1 MNQHHGEISHEVIDT
16 VCGTDKSNTS
26 LVEAPQST
34 MPNTMNNVATLG
46 GGAAMN
52 QIIKPQSTKIDLNYN
67 SRVVS
72 QAEQYNAD
80 GMENINSRTCLPQ
93 RRNMT

>member
-1 MNQHHGEISHEVIDT
+1 MNHRGETSHDVIDT

-34 MPNTMNNVATLG
+34 MPNTMNMALG
-46 GGAAMN
+46 GGTAVN
-52 QIIKPQSTKIDLNYN
+52 QIIKPQSTKIDLSYN

-72 QAEQYNAD
+72 QAEQYNVD
-80 GMENINSRTCLPQ
+80 GMEGSNSRVCLPQ